1 MRISDWSSD
10 VCSSD
15 LFEDEGACQGVL
27 LVRGKVDG
35 DGAVPVPVQAV
46 ARGRVLDVVAGQI
59 AMPPAD
65 TGDIV
70 HAPLP
75 VFVQYEGCRVQVG
88 VDRAA
93 LYYRGAGRTL
103 EAAAAV
109 GADGEARKSVGWGKS
124 VSGRVGPGGGRR

>member
-1 MRISDWSSD
+1 MSGVGSDEFFFFFKQKTAYGMRISDWSSD

-15 LFEDEGACQGVL
+15 L
-27 LVRGKVDG
+27 
-35 DGAVPVPVQAV
+35 
-46 ARGRVLDVVAGQI
+46 
-59 AMPPAD
+59 
-65 TGDIV
+65 
-70 HAPLP
+70 LP

-109 GADGEARKSVGWGKS
+109 GADGEAAKEVHAH
-124 VSGRVGPGGGRR
+124 GRPGIPADIVEVDLAVMAHHRRGRHPVVVEAQIGRAHV